1 MLTCA
6 DAGLISYS
14 EATRYTAQKYLETV
28 RWCKAN
34 DKPVPRHTLFPRT
47 KGFVTTIRE
56 LSKGSSVKAV
66 YDLTLAYAH
75 RERFLETPTM
85 WQTLSEPH
93 LDRDWRFHV
102 HAERFDIGEFAD
114 KSESELALWLENRW
128 AVKSERLEILKAQLE
143 DEQPWGDIAL
153 LKNQKQE

>member
-1 MLTCA
+1 M
-6 DAGLISYS
+6 
-14 EATRYTAQKYLETV
+14 
-28 RWCKAN
+28 
-34 DKPVPRHTLFPRT
+34 
-47 KGFVTTIRE
+47 
-56 LSKGSSVKAV
+56 KAV

-143 DEQPWGDIAL
+143 DEQPWGNIAL